1 MLPKNWI
8 ARKIGHA
15 LSVWAGSSTIF
26 ISYAANHHSLYTVF
40 FRSIIGFVSF
50 GLLGYA
56 GGWLIEQS
64 MKPELSFI
72 YKDDRH
78 DSTSSSNLPNN
89 IAQN

>member
-15 LSVWAGSSTIF
+15 LSVWAGSTTIF
-26 ISYAANHHSLYTVF
+26 ISYAAHHSVDTVF

-72 YKDDRH
+72 YKDDRRY
-78 DSTSSSNLPNN
+78 SASSSNLPND
-89 IAQN
+89 IGQN